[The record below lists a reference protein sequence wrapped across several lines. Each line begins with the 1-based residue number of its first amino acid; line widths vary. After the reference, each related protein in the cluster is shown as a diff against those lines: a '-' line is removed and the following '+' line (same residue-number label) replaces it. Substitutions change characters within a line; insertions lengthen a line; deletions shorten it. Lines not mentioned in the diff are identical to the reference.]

1 MAAVT
6 EQQQQLQQKQLL
18 PSVTTFLT
26 GLLTAAV
33 KAISSAGNTT
43 ATIATASSDLV
54 HDVLKPVTT
63 EVVLGLGISR
73 SKLKYRSGIIDVTPG
88 LVSDLLENTIINIEN
103 ISNNKTDIGTQ
114 LRDISI
120 NFLNTTNR
128 IVIHFLSASDN
139 LNESTVKLR
148 LTGELIRSTAIL
160 IDSIGISFYKLF
172 SGIYILLACVP
183 PSDILVIDE
192 IINATTNLLKLT
204 TEPLNGILNVS
215 SLIITGTLQGKLN
228 ISNSEISGSI
238 KLLNATSDAVCALID
253 TATMLL
259 EDITTANIASGGDVM
274 NLSTRLIRET
284 SKDLENLLNS
294 SRILMTNVLIG
305 KDGILDELNVASE
318 NIINTK
324 EAAKEDIINTIV
336 RLAESI
342 LLHMK
347 R

>member
-1 MAAVT
+1 M
-6 EQQQQLQQKQLL
+6 
-18 PSVTTFLT
+18 
-26 GLLTAAV
+26 
-33 KAISSAGNTT
+33 
-43 ATIATASSDLV
+43 
-54 HDVLKPVTT
+54 
-63 EVVLGLGISR
+63 GLGISR
-73 SKLKYRSGIIDVTPG
+73 SRLKYRSGIVDITPA
-88 LVSDLLENTIINIEN
+88 LISDLLENTIIDIEN
-103 ISNNKTDIGTQ
+103 IFSNKTDIGTQ
-114 LRDISI
+114 IRDISV
-120 NFLNTTNR
+120 NFFNTTKR
-128 IVIHFLSASDN
+128 ISTNFLSASAN
-139 LNESTVKLR
+139 LNESTAKLR
-148 LTGELIRSTAIL
+148 VTGELIRSTAIV

-204 TEPLNGILNVS
+204 SEPLNGILNVS
-215 SLIITGTLQGKLN
+215 SLIITGQLQGKLN
-228 ISNSEISGSI
+228 ITNSELNGSV
-238 KLLNATSDAVCALID
+238 KLLNATSDAVCALLD

-259 EDITTANIASGGDVM
+259 EDISAANIVNGGDVM

-305 KDGILDELNVASE
+305 KDGVLDELNIASE

-324 EAAKEDIINTIV
+324 EAAKEDIINTII